1 MSEFKKFSTEKW
13 VGTGLLIF
21 VLAAACTAVFDGANP
36 PDYQRVQP
44 IFDSEAQKLGIAL
57 GESIKSTF
65 RQAKEQAIDF
75 SDKEQ
80 IEALA
85 YKNSLAEL
93 ERAGLVSE
101 EEVLEN
107 AAPGSVKAAAAKQK
121 PLSESQKK
129 VMQEIEAA
137 VQNSR
142 SYLEFT
148 DKLANINNGLALTVP
163 AKEQLGL
170 QRAIAALY
178 YTMDAINDLVA
189 EGVLKGTAEKTQ
201 RSTQIQKAGFGSVFS
216 ILPAQIFG
224 KAQQK
229 QERDWAFRYAKK
241 KLMWND
247 NRANQFA
254 DAYLYRFKKSSFDR
268 DIAILGAINDLANGD
283 QSWWDCFKNTFS
295 WKKSWD
301 QSILGCFNR
310 RLICRSQRHAYRWR
324 HFIRSIYIGS
334 SI

>member
-1 MSEFKKFSTEKW
+1 MSKFKKFSAEKW
-13 VGTGLLIF
+13 VGMGLLIF
-21 VLAAACTAVFDGANP
+21 VLAVACTAVFDGAKT
-36 PDYQRVQP
+36 PDYQRVKP
-44 IFDSEAQKLGIAL
+44 IFNSEAQKLGIAL
-57 GESIKSTF
+57 GESIKNTF

-75 SDKEQ
+75 SDKAQMES
-80 IEALA
+80 LA

-101 EEVLEN
+101 EDVLES
-107 AAPGSVKAAAAKQK
+107 AAPGSIKAAAAEQK

-189 EGVLKGTAEKTQ
+189 EGILKGTAEKTPP
-201 RSTQIQKAGFGSVFS
+201 SPQIQKAGFGLFS
-216 ILPAQIFG
+216 DYGLEALSGGP
-224 KAQQK
+224 
-229 QERDWAFRYAKK
+229 
-241 KLMWND
+241 
-247 NRANQFA
+247 
-254 DAYLYRFKKSSFDR
+254 KS
-268 DIAILGAINDLANGD
+268 
-283 QSWWDCFKNTFS
+283 SWWDRWGKCAAG
-295 WKKSWD
+295 
-301 QSILGCFNR
+301 ILGNAM
-310 RLICRSQRHAYRWR
+310 LGGLTGAAAASVVPGLGTVAGAVIGAVGSGLVGARS
-324 HFIRSIYIGS
+324 SCD
-334 SI
+334 

>member
-1 MSEFKKFSTEKW
+1 MLQFKKFSTEKW

-36 PDYQRVQP
+36 PDYQRVKP
-44 IFDSEAQKLGIAL
+44 IFNSDAQKLGIAL

-65 RQAKEQAIDF
+65 RQAKEKSIDF
-75 SDKEQ
+75 SDKAQMES
-80 IEALA
+80 LA
-85 YKNSLAEL
+85 YQNSLAEL

-101 EEVLEN
+101 EDVLES

-178 YTMDAINDLVA
+178 YTMDAIDDLVA
-189 EGVLKGTAEKTQ
+189 EGILKGTAEKTQ
-201 RSTQIQKAGFGSVFS
+201 RSTQIQKAGFGLFS
-216 ILPAQIFG
+216 DYGIEALSGGP
-224 KAQQK
+224 
-229 QERDWAFRYAKK
+229 
-241 KLMWND
+241 
-247 NRANQFA
+247 
-254 DAYLYRFKKSSFDR
+254 SSS
-268 DIAILGAINDLANGD
+268 
-283 QSWWDCFKNTFS
+283 SWWDS
-295 WKKSWD
+295 WGKCAAG
-301 QSILGCFNR
+301 ILGGALMGSLKGASIGTKILPGKGTVIGAIVGAVGGGLVGA
-310 RLICRSQRHAYRWR
+310 RLSCD
-324 HFIRSIYIGS
+324 
-334 SI
+334 